1 MITFTGCSV
10 LQPEAEREREKR
22 EREREKLELDV
33 YVIFVGWKGR
43 VIISNSVRSNESR
56 IRLIIIESSKRG
68 PLDRGHSAIL
78 DRNPPPISSRVV
90 PAVAREF

>member
-1 MITFTGCSV
+1 M
-10 LQPEAEREREKR
+10 

-33 YVIFVGWKGR
+33 YVIFARWKGR
-43 VIISNSVRSNESR
+43 VIISNSVRSNERR

-78 DRNPPPISSRVV
+78 DRNSSISSRVSCCV
-90 PAVAREF
+90 IVHNCIVREF